1 MQSKTVDYRPWR
13 TTDEFDEAELL
24 QWRLALL
31 RHQIDATEVTAG
43 YRGPALSGR
52 SLVGEGADSPDP
64 MQGLLHALGDSREA
78 A

>member
-1 MQSKTVDYRPWR
+1 MQSKSIDYRPWR

-31 RHQIDATEVTAG
+31 RHQIDTTEVTAG
-43 YRGPALSGR
+43 SYGPRTPVR
-52 SLVGEGADSPDP
+52 SVVGGAPNSLDP
-64 MQGLLHALGDSREA
+64 MQGLLAAIERPSEA

>member
-1 MQSKTVDYRPWR
+1 MQSKSVDYRPWR

-31 RHQIDATEVTAG
+31 RHQIDTAEVTAG
-43 YRGPALSGR
+43 DYGPATPLRTVMGTAPNA
-52 SLVGEGADSPDP
+52 VDP
-64 MQGLLHALGDSREA
+64 MRGLLAALDDTREA